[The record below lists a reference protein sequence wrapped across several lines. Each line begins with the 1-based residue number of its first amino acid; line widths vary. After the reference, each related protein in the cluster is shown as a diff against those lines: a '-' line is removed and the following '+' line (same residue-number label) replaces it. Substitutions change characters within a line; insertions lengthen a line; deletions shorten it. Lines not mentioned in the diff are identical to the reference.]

1 MDISFGVH
9 SEHLLFCA
17 PNKRGQYE
25 VRYASSKSF
34 REGEYIGNGIFTFLV
49 KIIYLSNMTPVING
63 ALRLF
68 ALLLVKTTKEA
79 IFRILS

>member
-1 MDISFGVH
+1 LIGLDVSFGVH

-49 KIIYLSNMTPVING
+49 KIIYLSKEPQNNLMETEREINQ
-63 ALRLF
+63 R
-68 ALLLVKTTKEA
+68 
-79 IFRILS
+79 

>member
-1 MDISFGVH
+1 MRAVN
-9 SEHLLFCA
+9 HLEKENILEMESL
-17 PNKRGQYE
+17 P
-25 VRYASSKSF
+25 
-34 REGEYIGNGIFTFLV
+34 FLV

-79 IFRILS
+79 IFRILSKEPQNNLMETEREINQR